1 MWENCQSIS
10 PFPSSWRKMERRL
23 NTIALDSCSL
33 LNLYASG
40 RFQAIVGAVARPFV
54 VAERVHAEALYIRRG
69 GTGEDA
75 DEREQVD
82 CPALIAS
89 GALALATLSPTE
101 TATFVMFAAEV
112 DDGEAAT
119 AALALHRGYDVAT
132 DDGKALRLLHS
143 HVPAARCYSTL
154 ELLKHWSDT
163 AGVQRDVLREAL
175 VAARERGNF
184 LWPKRDPLR
193 AWAEAIMS

>member
-1 MWENCQSIS
+1 
-10 PFPSSWRKMERRL
+10 MERRL
-23 NTIALDSCSL
+23 STIALDNCSL

-54 VAERVHAEALYIRRG
+54 VEARVHAEALYIRRG

-82 CPALIAS
+82 CATLVAS
-89 GALALATLSPTE
+89 GALAVATLSPIE
-101 TATFVMFAAEV
+101 TATFVTFAAEV

-143 HVPAARCYSTL
+143 QVPAARCYSTL
-154 ELLKHWSDT
+154 ELIKYWADIT
-163 AGVQRDVLREAL
+163 GAQRDVLRETL
-175 VAARERGNF
+175 VAVRERGNF

-193 AWAEAIMS
+193 AWAEAIVP